1 MRKITSQ
8 KTTARKSAARK
19 ITGQKITPFLW
30 FNGDA
35 EEAMNFYVSVF
46 RNSKIV
52 SMSRYGEAG
61 PGPKGTV
68 MSGTFQLAGQQFHAL
83 NGGPQYKFTEAIS
96 LFVNCESQEEVDELW
111 EKLSKGGEKS
121 RCGWL
126 KDKFGLSWQ
135 VIPSILGK
143 LLRDKNPEKSK
154 RVMQAMLQMDKIDI
168 KKLKQAADKKNT

>member
-1 MRKITSQ
+1 
-8 KTTARKSAARK
+8 
-19 ITGQKITPFLW
+19 
-30 FNGDA
+30 
-35 EEAMNFYVSVF
+35 
-46 RNSKIV
+46 
-52 SMSRYGEAG
+52 
-61 PGPKGTV
+61 

-96 LFVNCESQEEVDELW
+96 LFVDCESQEEVDELW

-135 VIPSILGK
+135 VIPSTLGK
-143 LLRDKNPEKSK
+143 LLRDKDPEKSK

-168 KKLKQAADKKNT
+168 KKLKQAADKKNS

>member
-1 MRKITSQ
+1 MRKTNRRRN
-8 KTTARKSAARK
+8 TTRKSAARK

-35 EEAMNFYVSVF
+35 EEAMNFYVSIF
-46 RNSKIV
+46 ENSKIGSV
-52 SMSRYGEAG
+52 SRYGDAG

-83 NGGPQYKFTEAIS
+83 NGGPQYKFTEAMS

-111 EKLSKGGEKS
+111 EKLSKGGQKS

-135 VIPSILGK
+135 VIPSVLGK
-143 LLRDKNPEKSK
+143 LLRDKDPEKSK

-168 KKLKQAADKKNT
+168 KKLKQAAEKKAS